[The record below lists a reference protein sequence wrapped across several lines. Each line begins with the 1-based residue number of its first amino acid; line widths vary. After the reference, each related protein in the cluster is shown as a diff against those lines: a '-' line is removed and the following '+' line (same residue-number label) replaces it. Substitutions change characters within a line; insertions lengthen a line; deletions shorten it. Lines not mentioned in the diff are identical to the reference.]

1 MTDKPETYRTKTG
14 RVLTDADIQA
24 LADEAERGYDV
35 EHLAKR
41 PGRPRMG
48 SAPAM
53 VVPVRLH
60 ADLLAALK
68 ATAAAESTSL
78 SELVRD
84 ALRAY
89 LGGEPPAVADLRT
102 ASGRVLTDA
111 EIDALATEAE
121 AGYDIGALRGRASRR
136 GRPWAEVVPVRMP
149 PELKAE
155 VERRAEAESTSVS
168 EIVREALRARL
179 GGDDNPPGGGARHA
193 GRHGPTEAETCRDYV
208 VPRLKEAGWEDS
220 QAEDEDFVGS
230 NSDPKLIHHAARGGG
245 GAFGDEFP
253 DVTYQ
258 PGAGRGRLWRCPICR
273 RVELVLLNNPRCSGA
288 PENLH
293 AVADAEPVSEDE
305 GFTPSDNRN
314 LFAYRHP

>member
-60 ADLLAALK
+60 ADLLTALK

-84 ALRAY
+84 ALRVY

-121 AGYDIGALRGRASRR
+121 AGYDIGALRGRPSRR

-208 VPRLKEAGWEDS
+208 V
-220 QAEDEDFVGS
+220 
-230 NSDPKLIHHAARGGG
+230 LIHHAARGRG

-253 DVTYQ
+253 DVTYL
-258 PGAGRGRLWRCPICR
+258 PGAGGRLWRCPICG
-273 RVELVLLNNPRCSGA
+273 RVELVLLNNPRCFGA

-305 GFTPSDNRN
+305 GFTLSDNRN
-314 LFAYRHP
+314 LFV